1 MASATHTLCLNAQE
15 VCNKYRIDS
24 KTGYEI
30 QSDVEILADEVE
42 KIQRILGAFRCF
54 ELHEF
59 IREERESKWGKYT
72 AEHSFANWQRPYEDA
87 RKELEK
93 VKEEF
98 KVKEIKVL
106 N

>member
-1 MASATHTLCLNAQE
+1 MSAVSYELSLSAYDVGH
-15 VCNKYRIDS
+15 KYRINS
-24 KTGYEI
+24 RSSYKI
-30 QSDVEILADEVE
+30 ISDVEILADEVE

-59 IREERESKWGKYT
+59 IREERESKWGQYT
-72 AEHSFANWQRPYEDA
+72 AEHSFAYWQQPYEGA
-87 RKELEK
+87 RKESEK